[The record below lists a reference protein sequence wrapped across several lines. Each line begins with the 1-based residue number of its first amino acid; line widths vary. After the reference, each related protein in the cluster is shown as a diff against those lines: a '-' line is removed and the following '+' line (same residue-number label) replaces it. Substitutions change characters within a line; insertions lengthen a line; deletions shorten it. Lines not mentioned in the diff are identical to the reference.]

1 VIVSI
6 NEGENEDDMISN
18 PTPVG
23 EGFGVEHEQPHP
35 MARDSAP
42 HRYWNEL
49 FYI

>member
-23 EGFGVEHEQPHP
+23 EGFVPS
-35 MARDSAP
+35 RT
-42 HRYWNEL
+42 RYL
-49 FYI
+49 LDIF